1 MSRHDLSD
9 EMWNRLSPLLPPER
23 SGKQGRPCHDN
34 RRIVNGLLWI
44 LRTGAPWRDLP
55 PEFGPWQSVYTRFR
69 RWKARGIMQQ
79 ILDQLAQND
88 TDEESLMIEVSA
100 IRAHQHAAGAKGGNK
115 NRRLDAREEVFLR
128 KSTS

>member
-1 MSRHDLSD
+1 MSRHDISD

-55 PEFGPWQSVYTRFR
+55 SEYGPWQSVYTRFR
-69 RWKARGIMQQ
+69 RWKTRGIMQR
-79 ILDQLAQND
+79 IMEKRAKND
-88 TDEESLMIEVSA
+88 TDEESLMLDSTA

-115 NRRLDAREEVFLR
+115 NRRLDAREVVFPP
-128 KSTS
+128 KSMP

>member
-1 MSRHDLSD
+1 MSRHDISD
-9 EMWNRLSPLLPPER
+9 EMWDRLSPLLSPER
-23 SGKQGRPCHDN
+23 SGKQGRPYHDN
-34 RRIVNGLLWI
+34 RTIVNGLLWI
-44 LRTGAPWRDLP
+44 RRTGAPWRDLP
-55 PEFGPWQSVYTRFR
+55 SGFGPWQSVYTRFR